1 VLHKKFRV
9 LDHSRRA
16 STNISTL
23 ASVIHNTAM
32 ANLNAPIEY
41 EYDFRPQAGEAVEI
55 LPGIKW
61 LNLPL
66 PFLLS
71 HINTWL
77 LDDEDGWAAVDT
89 GVHTGVTRQLWDD
102 VIHQYLEGRPISRVL
117 VTHLHPDHVGCAGW
131 LCDRFDVDLYM
142 TRDEYLLCRILV
154 TDTGLPAPEEG
165 RSFYCSAGFSA
176 EQMERYIDR
185 FGAFGRVVSELP
197 QSYRRLQ
204 EGRIVNIGPNQW
216 QVITGRGHSPE
227 HACLFCPELN
237 VLISGDQVL
246 PTISPN
252 VSVWPTE
259 PAANPLAGWF
269 KSLHHLKDLLPEDVL
284 VLPSHGKPFRGVKSR
299 LDVLIDEH
307 ETCLDKL
314 RDICG
319 EPRRALDVFPALFK
333 SKITD
338 SNLIMATGEAFAH
351 LNYLF
356 YEGEISIDTD
366 DQGVRWYQTG

>member
-1 VLHKKFRV
+1 M
-9 LDHSRRA
+9 
-16 STNISTL
+16 T
-23 ASVIHNTAM
+23 
-32 ANLNAPIEY
+32 NLNDGIEY

-66 PFLLS
+66 PFVLS

-77 LDDEDGWAAVDT
+77 LDDEDGWAVVDT

-102 VIHQYLEGRPISRVL
+102 VIGQHLEGRPMSRVL

-131 LCDRFDVDLYM
+131 LCDRFDIDLYM

-154 TDTGLPAPEEG
+154 ADTGLPAPEEG
-165 RSFYCSAGFSA
+165 RYFYRSAGFSA

-204 EGRIVNIGPNQW
+204 EGRTVNIGPNRW

-227 HACLFCPELN
+227 HACLFCLELN

-259 PAANPLAGWF
+259 PDANPLAGWF
-269 KSLHHLKDLLPEDVL
+269 ESLHHLKTLLPDDVL

-299 LDVLIDEH
+299 LDALIDEH

-338 SNLIMATGEAFAH
+338 SNLIMATGEAIAH

-366 DQGVRWYQTG
+366 DQGVHWYRTG